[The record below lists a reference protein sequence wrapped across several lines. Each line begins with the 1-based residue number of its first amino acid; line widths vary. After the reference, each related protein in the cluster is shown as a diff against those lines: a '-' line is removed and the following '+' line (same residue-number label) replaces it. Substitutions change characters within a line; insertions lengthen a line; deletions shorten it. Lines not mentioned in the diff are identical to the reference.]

1 MVVSKAARKIEW
13 WWLGKGARYF
23 AEKRVDYGR
32 KSKLRAP
39 ELFRAVKSGNT
50 AGVTKLIVIGKV
62 DTNVKDVN
70 GWTPLHHAC
79 IRGYS
84 GIAQLLLG
92 SGAIIEPLTND
103 RRSPLE
109 LAKIAGHGNVMTVLR
124 KALSM
129 QCLVPPLSVE
139 EKELIFQHHTCQQ
152 QQLSTGRDDCLYPGN
167 RGQNKVA
174 GRSDRH
180 NIRRPTP
187 RYVCQ
192 CSISA
197 LHMVASN
204 HNALRLPSLTVHF
217 LYFTHLAY
225 HNCGNDSTS
234 LLMNPAAVEWR
245 VLLRLVNNCLEGARG
260 RTASCSRP
268 GSHATGDSSQG
279 IIGTTVIPITP
290 TTTQA
295 RTHVAIRPSGFCFP
309 LLSTF
314 VESEVSIPLLA
325 KCRLE

>member
-1 MVVSKAARKIEW
+1 MRKRPFEARLQREDARKQAEIDWQMKKTKAVMEKQRAMES
-13 WWLGKGARYF
+13 WLLAKRRARLNGGGLVKVPDILRKK
-23 AEKRVDYGR
+23 ELTLEE

-50 AGVTKLIVIGKV
+50 AGVTKLIVTCSV

-84 GIAQLLLG
+84 GIVQLLLG

-109 LAKIAGHGNVMTVLR
+109 LAKIAGHGNAMTVVR

-167 RGQNKVA
+167 RGRNKVA
-174 GRSDRH
+174 AKITDTIFAGRH
-180 NIRRPTP
+180 PGT
-187 RYVCQ
+187 Y
-192 CSISA
+192 
-197 LHMVASN
+197 ASVP
-204 HNALRLPSLTVHF
+204 ALRF
-217 LYFTHLAY
+217 I
-225 HNCGNDSTS
+225 
-234 LLMNPAAVEWR
+234 W
-245 VLLRLVNNCLEGARG
+245 
-260 RTASCSRP
+260 SRP
-268 GSHATGDSSQG
+268 
-279 IIGTTVIPITP
+279 IITLC
-290 TTTQA
+290 
-295 RTHVAIRPSGFCFP
+295 GFQF
-309 LLSTF
+309 
-314 VESEVSIPLLA
+314 
-325 KCRLE
+325 

>member
-1 MVVSKAARKIEW
+1 MRKRPFEARLQREDARKQAEIDWQMKKTKAVMEKQRAMES
-13 WWLGKGARYF
+13 WLLAKRRARLNGGGLVKVPDILR
-23 AEKRVDYGR
+23 KRELTMEE

-129 QCLVPPLSVE
+129 QCLVSPLSVE

-174 GRSDRH
+174 AEVTDTIFAGRH
-180 NIRRPTP
+180 PGT
-187 RYVCQ
+187 Y
-192 CSISA
+192 
-197 LHMVASN
+197 ASVPF
-204 HNALRLPSLTVHF
+204 LRF
-217 LYFTHLAY
+217 I
-225 HNCGNDSTS
+225 
-234 LLMNPAAVEWR
+234 W
-245 VLLRLVNNCLEGARG
+245 
-260 RTASCSRP
+260 SR
-268 GSHATGDSSQG
+268 
-279 IIGTTVIPITP
+279 P
-290 TTTQA
+290 TTTLCGCQ
-295 RTHVAIRPSGFCFP
+295 V
-309 LLSTF
+309 
-314 VESEVSIPLLA
+314 
-325 KCRLE
+325 